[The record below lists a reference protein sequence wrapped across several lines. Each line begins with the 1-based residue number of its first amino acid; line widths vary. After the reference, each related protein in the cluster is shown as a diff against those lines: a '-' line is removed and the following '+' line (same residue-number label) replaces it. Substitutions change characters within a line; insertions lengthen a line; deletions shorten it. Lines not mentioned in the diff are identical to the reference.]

1 MGYGQLY
8 MFSSILKGPE
18 QNKCI
23 PTRAK
28 VGNMYIHI
36 DIYVYIYIYITF
48 IWLQYPHVF
57 AFFVQHT
64 HYTVDN
70 HNDTAIQEKGP
81 IHTLNKH
88 EPQR

>member
-36 DIYVYIYIYITF
+36 DIYVYIYIYIYILHLYGYNTLMYSPF
-48 IWLQYPHVF
+48 SSNTLITRLTITTTPPYKKKDPY
-57 AFFVQHT
+57 T
-64 HYTVDN
+64 H
-70 HNDTAIQEKGP
+70 
-81 IHTLNKH
+81 
-88 EPQR
+88 

>member
-36 DIYVYIYIYITF
+36 DIYVYIYIYYIYMVT
-48 IWLQYPHVF
+48 IPSCIRLCRP
-57 AFFVQHT
+57 T
-64 HYTVDN
+64 HSL
-70 HNDTAIQEKGP
+70 HG
-81 IHTLNKH
+81 
-88 EPQR
+88 